1 MRMKLPI
8 IGFVL
13 AVILGSVLRGAEQE
27 STATLIL
34 VGGTIYTA
42 NPSHPKAEALAIAGE
57 RILRVDT
64 RQDVEALRGSST
76 RVVDLGGATVV
87 PGLQDAHGHVASLGT
102 GLSQLDLTDTPDIAH
117 IASLLAAR
125 ALHTSGDHW
134 IEGFGW
140 DQNRWP
146 VKTWPTAADLDAAS
160 PNHPVALQRVDGHAT
175 WANSRAMSLAGITRT
190 TQDPPGGRLIR
201 DASGAPTGVLVD
213 AAQSLVERVVPN
225 PTPEE
230 LEAGIL
236 AADRELSR
244 VGLTM
249 VHDAGASSATI
260 AAYQRL
266 VAAHRLNTRL
276 YVMINSSSDT
286 TREWFARGPLVDPS
300 QRLNVRAVKM
310 FADGALGSRGAALLA
325 DYSDE
330 PGNRGLLV
338 TAPEALEATTK
349 AAVQAGFQPCTHAV
363 GDRANRQML
372 DIYERVEAEVPGM
385 RALRPR
391 IEHAQIL
398 ASPDVPRFA
407 ALGVIAS
414 MQPTHCTSDMPWAP
428 ARLGAAR
435 VAEEAYVWQK
445 LLKSGA
451 RFAAGS
457 DFPVERPDPLPGFY
471 AAVTRQDK
479 TGRPPDGWASDQRL
493 TRDEA
498 LAAFTIGAAYAAH
511 AERDLGSLEAGKL
524 ADFVVLSRDIMTV
537 RPAEILTTTV
547 LDTVVGGATVYA
559 APHSPLGT
567 IR

>member
-1 MRMKLPI
+1 MRLATLV
-8 IGFVL
+8 VL
-13 AVILGSVLRGAEQE
+13 GVLLTAAE
-27 STATLIL
+27 STTPATLIL
-34 VGGTIYTA
+34 IGGTIYTA
-42 NPSHPKAEALAIAGE
+42 NPAQPKAEALAIAGE
-57 RILRVDT
+57 RILRVGT
-64 RQDVEALRGSST
+64 RHDVEALRGPST
-76 RVVDLGGATVV
+76 RVVDLAGATVV

-102 GLSQLDLTDTPDIAH
+102 GLSQLDLADTPDVAH
-117 IASLLAAR
+117 IASLVAAR
-125 ALHTSGDHW
+125 AAHTAAGHW

-146 VKTWPTAADLDAAS
+146 VKTWPTAADLDAVSGGLPA
-160 PNHPVALQRVDGHAT
+160 ALQRVDGHAT
-175 WANSRAMSLAGITRT
+175 WVNSRAMSLAGITKT
-190 TQDPPGGRLIR
+190 TPDPAGGRLIR

-213 AAQSLVERVVPN
+213 GAQSLIERVVPS

-230 LEAGIL
+230 LEAAIL

-266 VAAHRLNTRL
+266 VAARRLNTRL
-276 YVMINSSSDT
+276 YVMISNASET
-286 TREWFARGPLVDPS
+286 TREWFARGPLIDPS

-338 TAPEALEATTK
+338 TAPDALEATTK
-349 AAVQAGFQPCTHAV
+349 AAVQAGFQPCTHAI
-363 GDRANRQML
+363 GDRANREML

-407 ALGVIAS
+407 ALAVIAS

-435 VAEEAYVWQK
+435 AAEEAYVWQK

-451 RFAAGS
+451 RVAAGS

-479 TGRPPDGWASDQRL
+479 TGQPTDGWAADQRL

-537 RPAEILTTTV
+537 PPAEILTTTV
-547 LDTVVGGATVYA
+547 LDTVVGGVAVYA
-559 APHSPLGT
+559 ASNSPLGT
-567 IR
+567 PR

>member
-1 MRMKLPI
+1 MPAVST
-8 IGFVL
+8 GFIFVVL
-13 AVILGSVLRGAEQE
+13 GVLFAAAE
-27 STATLIL
+27 STPPATLIL

-42 NPSHPKAEALAIAGE
+42 NPTQPKVEALAIAAD
-57 RILRVDT
+57 RILRVGT
-64 RQDVEALRGSST
+64 RKDVEALRGSST
-76 RVVDLGGATVV
+76 RVVDLAGATVV
-87 PGLQDAHGHVASLGT
+87 PGLEDAHGHVASLGM
-102 GLSQLDLTDTPDIAH
+102 GLSQVDLTGTPDVPH
-117 IASLLAAR
+117 IASLVAAR
-125 ALHTSGDHW
+125 AAHTSAGHW

-146 VKTWPTAADLDAAS
+146 VKAWPTATDLDAVS
-160 PNHPVALQRVDGHAT
+160 GEHPVSLQRVDGHAT
-175 WANSRAMSLAGITRT
+175 WVNSRAMRLAGISKT
-190 TQDPPGGRLIR
+190 TPDPPGGRLIR

-213 AAQSLVERVVPN
+213 GAQSLVERVVPN
-225 PTPEE
+225 PTTEE

-249 VHDAGASSATI
+249 VHDAGASSATV

-266 VAAHRLNTRL
+266 VAARRLNTRL
-276 YVMINSSSDT
+276 YVMLSNSSET

-300 QRLNVRAVKM
+300 QRLSVRAVKM

-338 TAPEALEATTK
+338 TAPDVLEATTK
-349 AAVQAGFQPCTHAV
+349 AAVRAGFQPCTHAI
-363 GDRANRQML
+363 GDRANREML
-372 DIYERVEAEVPGM
+372 DIYERVEGEVPGM

-398 ASPDVPRFA
+398 ATQDVPRFA

-435 VAEEAYVWQK
+435 VADEAYVWQK

-479 TGRPPDGWASDQRL
+479 TGQPPDGWAADQRL

-511 AERDLGSLEAGKL
+511 AERDLGSLEPGKF
-524 ADFVVLSRDIMTV
+524 ADFVVLSRDIMAV
-537 RPAEILTTTV
+537 PPAEILTTTV
-547 LDTVVGGATVYA
+547 LDTVVSGVTVYA
-559 APHSPLGT
+559 APNAPLGT
-567 IR
+567 LK

>member
-1 MRMKLPI
+1 MRLATLV
-8 IGFVL
+8 VL
-13 AVILGSVLRGAEQE
+13 GVLLTAAE
-27 STATLIL
+27 STTPATLIL
-34 VGGTIYTA
+34 IGGTIYTA
-42 NPSHPKAEALAIAGE
+42 NPAQPKAEALAIAGE
-57 RILRVDT
+57 RILRVGT
-64 RQDVEALRGSST
+64 RHDVEALRGPST
-76 RVVDLGGATVV
+76 RVVDLAGATVV

-102 GLSQLDLTDTPDIAH
+102 GLSQLDLTDTPDVAH
-117 IASLLAAR
+117 IASLVAAR
-125 ALHTSGDHW
+125 AAHTAAGHW

-146 VKTWPTAADLDAAS
+146 VKTWPTAADLDAVSGGLPA
-160 PNHPVALQRVDGHAT
+160 ALQRVDGHAT
-175 WANSRAMSLAGITRT
+175 WVNSRAMSLAGITKT
-190 TQDPPGGRLIR
+190 TPDPAGGRLIR

-213 AAQSLVERVVPN
+213 GAQSLIERVVPS

-266 VAAHRLNTRL
+266 VAARRLNTRL
-276 YVMINSSSDT
+276 YVMISNASET

-338 TAPEALEATTK
+338 TAPTDLEATTK
-349 AAVQAGFQPCTHAV
+349 AAARAGFQPCTHAI
-363 GDRANRQML
+363 GDRANREML

-407 ALGVIAS
+407 ALAVIAS
-414 MQPTHCTSDMPWAP
+414 M
-428 ARLGAAR
+428 
-435 VAEEAYVWQK
+435 
-445 LLKSGA
+445 
-451 RFAAGS
+451 
-457 DFPVERPDPLPGFY
+457 
-471 AAVTRQDK
+471 
-479 TGRPPDGWASDQRL
+479 
-493 TRDEA
+493 
-498 LAAFTIGAAYAAH
+498 
-511 AERDLGSLEAGKL
+511 
-524 ADFVVLSRDIMTV
+524 
-537 RPAEILTTTV
+537 
-547 LDTVVGGATVYA
+547 
-559 APHSPLGT
+559 
-567 IR
+567 